1 MNQADLNPIT
11 TAKSLLPLAPDLVV
25 KFTEIDLP
33 KTMDLGDRGK
43 VKVTLTN
50 QGPLAIKTPVR
61 VNLYA
66 STDEIIDRASDGKLV
81 NDVLLTAAITTAKLG
96 PGESKTI
103 EWEYA
108 NITSV
113 GAPGACN
120 LILEVDPKNR
130 VFETSESNNQV
141 WEQISAIGSDVV
153 LDWNATALN
162 ALQAEGKAGR
172 GVPPT
177 TGSRLLAI
185 TALSVHDAVN
195 AFDRTHTSYAVNTAA
210 PEGASK
216 EAAAA
221 AAAHRALVTLLPN
234 QSQLFDRQL
243 AQSLAEIT
251 DSPEAEANGV
261 AFGNFVADTIIA
273 SRANDG
279 SANNSPY
286 VPPAG
291 DYVWRP
297 NTEGANVGVAVG
309 ANWGKVKPFVIPSSA
324 QFAPNGLE
332 GVPGTNLFVKELEEV
347 RVLGAKQNTAAT
359 TVTRTPDQTEIAVF
373 WAYDRPDSFRPYGQL
388 NQIAQEVAMREE
400 NSLAENARLFAE
412 LNVALA
418 DAAIVAWD
426 AKYNGKVIQPRPDD
440 LITGGFAEKKGISG
454 TVTDPQWEPLLN
466 PTPPFP
472 DYISGHSTFGG
483 AFAGVMTNFF
493 GENYAFTAVSQELP
507 GVSRN
512 YNSFYDAAYDDAISR
527 VYGGVHVREATV
539 DDALPTGLAVGNFVA
554 QNLFKTVA

>member
-1 MNQADLNPIT
+1 MNQESLQPIIT
-11 TAKSLLPLAPDLVV
+11 TQNPSLKPDLVA
-25 KFTEIDLP
+25 KFKKIILP
-33 KTMDLGDRGK
+33 QTIDLGDRGTVK
-43 VKVTLTN
+43 VKLIN
-50 QGPLAIKTPVR
+50 QGDASVNGPVR
-61 VNLYA
+61 INLYT
-66 STDEIIDRASDGKLV
+66 STDEVIDRAPDGKLINDALLGSVISQV
-81 NDVLLTAAITTAKLG
+81 NLSPGASTTVQLK
-96 PGESKTI
+96 
-103 EWEYA
+103 YD

-130 VFETSESNNQV
+130 IAESNESNNQV
-141 WEQISAIGSDVV
+141 WEQISATGSDVV

-185 TALSVHDAVN
+185 TALSVYDAVN
-195 AFDRTHTSYAVNTAA
+195 AFDRTHTSYAVNTPA
-210 PEGASK
+210 PEGASQ

-221 AAAHRALVTLLPN
+221 AAAHRVLVTLLPN
-234 QSQLFDRQL
+234 QAPLFDRQL
-243 AQSLAEIT
+243 ARSLAEIT
-251 DSPEAEANGV
+251 DTPQAEADGV

-286 VPPAG
+286 VPPEG

-297 NTEGANVGVAVG
+297 NTEGANIGVAVG
-309 ANWGKVKPFVIPSSA
+309 ANWGKVKPFAIPSAA
-324 QFAPNGLE
+324 QFAPNGLD
-332 GVPGTNLFVKELEEV
+332 GVPGTDRFVKDLEEV
-347 RVLGAKQNTAAT
+347 RVLGPKENTATT

-373 WAYDRPDSFRPYGQL
+373 WSYDRPDSFRPYGQL
-388 NQIAQEVAMREE
+388 NEIAEEVAIRED
-400 NSLAENARLFAE
+400 NSLADNARLFAE
-412 LNVALA
+412 LNVSLA

-426 AKYNGKVIQPRPDD
+426 AKYNSAVIQPRPDD
-440 LITGGFAEKKGISG
+440 LITGFGDKHGISG
-454 TVTDPQWEPLLN
+454 TVTDPQWQPLLS

-527 VYGGVHVREATV
+527 VYGGIHVRESTV
-539 DDALPTGLAVGNFVA
+539 DDALPTGLAIGNFVA
-554 QNLFKTVA
+554 QNLFKTVG

>member
-1 MNQADLNPIT
+1 MNQENLQLIIT
-11 TAKSLLPLAPDLVV
+11 GKNSSPLKPDLVA
-25 KFTEIDLP
+25 KFNEINLP
-33 KTMDLGDRGK
+33 QTINLGDRGTA
-43 VKVTLTN
+43 KVTLTN
-50 QGPLAIKTPVR
+50 KGSAPVKGPVR
-61 VNLYA
+61 VNLYT
-66 STDEIIDRASDGKLV
+66 STDEVVDRAPDGKLV
-81 NDVLLTAAITTAKLG
+81 NDALLGSTIQQVNLSA
-96 PGESKTI
+96 GESKTFDLKFD
-103 EWEYA
+103 
-108 NITSV
+108 NMTSV

-130 VFETSESNNQV
+130 IAESSESNNQV
-141 WEQISAIGSDVV
+141 WEQISATGSDVV
-153 LDWNATALN
+153 LQWNATALN

-195 AFDRTHTSYAVNTAA
+195 AFDRTHTSYAINTPA
-210 PEGASK
+210 PEGASQ

-221 AAAHRALVTLLPN
+221 AAAHRVLVALLPN
-234 QSQLFDRQL
+234 QAPLFDRQL
-243 AQSLAEIT
+243 ARSLAEIT
-251 DSPEAEANGV
+251 DSPQAEADGV
-261 AFGNFVADTIIA
+261 AFGNFVADTIMI

-279 SANNSPY
+279 SSNTTPY
-286 VPPAG
+286 VPPGG

-309 ANWGKVKPFVIPSSA
+309 ANWGKVKPFAIPSAA
-324 QFAPNGLE
+324 QFAPNGLD
-332 GVPGTNLFVKELEEV
+332 GVPGTDRFVKELEEV
-347 RVLGAKQNTAAT
+347 RVLGGKENTAAT

-388 NQIAQEVAMREE
+388 NQIAEEVAMRED
-400 NSLAENARLFAE
+400 NSLADNARLFAE

-426 AKYNGKVIQPRPDD
+426 AKYNSKVIQPRPDD

-454 TVTDPQWEPLLN
+454 TVTDPKWEPLLG

-527 VYGGVHVREATV
+527 VYGGIHVREATV
-539 DDALPTGLAVGNFVA
+539 DDALPTGLAIGNFVA
-554 QNLFKTVA
+554 QNLFKTVG